1 MSRKIE
7 RVFRDRPLTA
17 DEVAKDEMIRH
28 AVKAEFPPALSA
40 GCPNSLSEALRSAI
54 RQSPQSADEIA
65 EKAKVSPLIIS
76 RFMSGERDIHL
87 ETADRLAGVLGVKL
101 TANTVSNA

>member
-17 DEVAKDEMIRH
+17 DEVAKDERVRQ
-28 AVKAEFPPALSA
+28 AVQAEFPPALSA
-40 GCPNSLSEALRSAI
+40 RCPNSLSEALRSAI
-54 RQSPQSADEIA
+54 RQSAQSADEIA
-65 EKAKVSPLIIS
+65 EKAKVSPMIVS

-87 ETADRLAGVLGVKL
+87 ETADRLADVLGVKL
-101 TANTVSNA
+101 TANTASNA